1 MIPMSYEEVA
11 DKFMGCAEFAKWPLA
26 KSKAIVETVRNLEKQ
41 KDLSK
46 LSKLLTK

>member
-1 MIPMSYEEVA
+1 MSYDEVA